1 MLLGACAGS
10 TADEKAVIFAG
21 DLLKSRAERC
31 AEAWEIVA
39 DLEASVAPGTVA
51 EAVVAVALLIIWWL

>member
-10 TADEKAVIFAG
+10 TAEEKTIIFAG

-39 DLEASVAPGTVA
+39 DLEASGAHDMAQNRVL
-51 EAVVAVALLIIWWL
+51 AVAACLP